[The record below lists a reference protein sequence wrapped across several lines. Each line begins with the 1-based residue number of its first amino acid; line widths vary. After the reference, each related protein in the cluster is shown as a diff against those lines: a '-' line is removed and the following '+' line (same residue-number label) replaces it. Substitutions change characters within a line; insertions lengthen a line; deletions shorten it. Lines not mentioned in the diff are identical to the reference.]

1 MYTTFQEDID
11 NIYNSYICIYTYIYI
26 YVMDRQMRLPTV
38 KASRPVRVLLA
49 DYDMNIR
56 IDGMQTADRL
66 SIDMN
71 N

>member
-1 MYTTFQEDID
+1 
-11 NIYNSYICIYTYIYI
+11 
-26 YVMDRQMRLPTV
+26 MDRQMRLPTV